1 MNGGAGKG
9 KPDCSYP
16 GSKGP
21 FCLWANDRTGYT
33 CSPLPVVGGVWV
45 GLHADPPRLSS
56 YRVEL
61 ELKVRLSASPANHQH
76 HVFPVMSLQMWAR
89 SLGASLPLAGPPPAP
104 MELPVLRQ
112 MTAPISTPRR
122 DKTCW
127 VSYNDWFKIP
137 QFKVHRQKPHQRQP
151 RQLWETEWGEQFQW
165 RLTTLLPKKAR
176 RNSSKLQVSKETQH
190 QPLPPPSKQKVCT
203 EETKNTPGTTEVS
216 SCHLKTAAQIF
227 QRISKTQI

>member
-9 KPDCSYP
+9 KADCSYP

-21 FCLWANDRTGYT
+21 FCLWANDRTGYN
-33 CSPLPVVGGVWV
+33 CSPLPVVRGVWV

-61 ELKVRLSASPANHQH
+61 ELKVRLSGSPANHQH
-76 HVFPVMSLQMWAR
+76 HVFLVMSLQMWAR
-89 SLGASLPLAGPPPAP
+89 SLGVSLPLAGPPPAP
-104 MELPVLRQ
+104 MELPVLWQ
-112 MTAPISTPRR
+112 KTAPISTPRR

-137 QFKVHRQKPHQRQP
+137 QFKVHRQKSHQRQP
-151 RQLWETEWGEQFQW
+151 WQLWETEWGEQFHW
-165 RLTTLLPKKAR
+165 RLTTPLPKKAR

-190 QPLPPPSKQKVCT
+190 QTLPPPSKQKVCT